1 VKGVRVKLR
10 YKYNDIFCSHHYS
23 KNTDY
28 WFVQLDLNYSSKIFT
43 HQYAN
48 TVYVELFRKCAKCGN
63 IQTRDYDIE
72 HIDRSMSIYPL
83 CFNDLVSSIDLL
95 NGVRLF
101 IDIPTFSYHH
111 NIWYNYYEPIKL
123 SHENY
128 ILDII
133 SINNIRRDK
142 IITELLNG

>member
-1 VKGVRVKLR
+1 MKGVRVKLR

-23 KNTDY
+23 KHTDY
-28 WFVQLDLNYSSKIFT
+28 WFVQLNLNNSSKTFI
-43 HQYAN
+43 HQQAN
-48 TVYVELFRKCAKCGN
+48 IVYVELFRKCSKCGN

-72 HIDRSMSIYPL
+72 HIDRSMNIYPL
-83 CFNDLVSSIDLL
+83 SFNDITSSIELL

-101 IDIPTFSYHH
+101 IDIPQFNYNES
-111 NIWYNYYEPIKL
+111 ICYNYYEPIKL

-133 SINNIRRDK
+133 NINNIRRDK
-142 IITELLNG
+142 IITQLLNG